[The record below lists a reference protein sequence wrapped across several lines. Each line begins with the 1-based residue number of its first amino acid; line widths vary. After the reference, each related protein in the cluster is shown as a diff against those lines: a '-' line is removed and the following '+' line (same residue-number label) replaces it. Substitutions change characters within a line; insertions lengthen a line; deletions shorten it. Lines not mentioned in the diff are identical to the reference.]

1 MKKAQRDIDDFLRFL
16 TASVPTKE
24 PPAFFASKVA
34 HRADL
39 ERPIFFL
46 QLSSFA
52 RRALP
57 LLVSLC
63 FVTLLLSY
71 MLTPVEWQAEWQNAS
86 YEDLFVEQEEQIDP
100 VTVEELLIA
109 LVPPDSEGGGP

>member
-16 TASVPTKE
+16 TESVPTKE
-24 PPAFFASKVA
+24 PPAFFASRVA
-34 HRADL
+34 YRAEL
-39 ERPIFFL
+39 ERPTFFL
-46 QLSSFA
+46 QLCSFT

-71 MLTPVEWQAEWQNAS
+71 VLTPVDLPNGSYAE
-86 YEDLFVEQEEQIDP
+86 LFLEQEEELDP
-100 VTVEELLIA
+100 VTIEEVLVALI
-109 LVPPDSEGGGP
+109 PPDSEEGGP

>member
-16 TASVPTKE
+16 TESVPTKE
-24 PPAFFASKVA
+24 PPAFFASRVA
-34 HRADL
+34 HRAEL
-39 ERPIFFL
+39 ERPTFFL
-46 QLSSFA
+46 QLCSFT

-71 MLTPVEWQAEWQNAS
+71 VLTPVDVQNGS
-86 YEDLFVEQEEQIDP
+86 YTELFIEQEEELDP
-100 VTVEELLIA
+100 VTVEEVLIA
-109 LVPPDSEGGGP
+109 LIPPDSEEGGP

>member
-1 MKKAQRDIDDFLRFL
+1 MKKAQRDINDFLRFL
-16 TASVPTKE
+16 TESVPTKE

-39 ERPIFFL
+39 ERPTFFL
-46 QLSSFA
+46 QLCSFT

-71 MLTPVEWQAEWQNAS
+71 MLTPAEWQNTS
-86 YEDLFVEQEEQIDP
+86 YEELFVEQEEQMDP
-100 VTVEELLIA
+100 VTIEEVLIA
-109 LVPPDSEGGGP
+109 LIPPDSEWVGQ

>member
-1 MKKAQRDIDDFLRFL
+1 MKNAKKDIDDFLRFL
-16 TASVPTKE
+16 TESVPNRE
-24 PPAFFASKVA
+24 PSAFFASRVA

-39 ERPIFFL
+39 ERPVFFF
-46 QLSSFA
+46 QVSSFA

-71 MLTPVEWQAEWQNAS
+71 VLAPADLQNGSYAE
-86 YEDLFVEQEEQIDP
+86 LFIEQEELEP
-100 VTVEELLIA
+100 VTVEELLSSLI
-109 LVPPDSEGGGP
+109 PPDSEEVGP

>member
-1 MKKAQRDIDDFLRFL
+1 MKKTKRNADDFLRFL
-16 TASVPTKE
+16 TESVPTME
-24 PPAFFASKVA
+24 PSAFFASRVA

-39 ERPIFFL
+39 ERPVFFL
-46 QLSSFA
+46 QVSSFT

-71 MLTPVEWQAEWQNAS
+71 ALTPAKLQNGSYAE
-86 YEDLFVEQEEQIDP
+86 LFIEQEQMEP
-100 VTVEELLIA
+100 VTIEEVLSALI
-109 LVPPDSEGGGP
+109 PPDSEEEVDP

>member
-1 MKKAQRDIDDFLRFL
+1 MKKAKKDIDDFLRFL
-16 TASVPTKE
+16 TESVPNRE
-24 PPAFFASKVA
+24 PSAFFASRVA

-39 ERPIFFL
+39 ERPVFFF
-46 QLSSFA
+46 QVSSFA

-71 MLTPVEWQAEWQNAS
+71 VLAPADLQNGSYAE
-86 YEDLFVEQEEQIDP
+86 LFIEQEELEP
-100 VTVEELLIA
+100 VTVEELLSSLI
-109 LVPPDSEGGGP
+109 PPDSEEVGP